1 MAVAIESIARELNLT
16 PDELGRRSL
25 AAFLEREIRATQMD
39 IADLQDR
46 YHARDATDLSAKIK
60 AGAVHSHPAW
70 EDCIEWQS
78 LEAHLERLNRWQA
91 ELG

>member
-1 MAVAIESIARELNLT
+1 MAVAIELIVRELNLT
-16 PDELGRRSL
+16 SDELAQRSL

-70 EDCIEWQS
+70 EDCIEWQP
-78 LEAHLERLNRWQA
+78 LEAHLERLTRWQK